1 MLLLLFKCINVF
13 FMIYLQIIEV
23 LVYDSFFQTSL
34 FRVNNIII
42 SPITRYDVKITIE
55 KKWSEK
61 VILVF
66 LSKS

>member
-1 MLLLLFKCINVF
+1 
-13 FMIYLQIIEV
+13 MIYLQIIEV